1 MALNEQLGLIIFQ
14 TDRSTGGKIKKGGNR
29 PTKRIGGL
37 FQKSG
42 MGIDSPKQ
50 RVKQMIKKIFITV
63 LLGMVGTALMP
74 RSANADTTS
83 YTAGDLILGF
93 HQVGASNDLEVDLGQ
108 ASTFINAAA
117 GSTFNVQF
125 GLIPTGQL
133 NAGNAVFDL
142 NSDLTSV
149 FGSSWNNNS
158 QTNLVRWGIAGTDAS
173 TKVFLTFAEAT
184 PGTLVT
190 PVSNGAG
197 WGFVGSNFTSIKNKI
212 NNNLG
217 LGIGGYQSQPTTN
230 NSNVATIQSAGVF
243 GSGNNAWQGFQDNSN
258 GLAFGSGR
266 IVEQP
271 LSGSYNG
278 PTNSTLDLFQLPNTN
293 SAGTYV
299 GSFSLNN
306 SGQLQFSNV
315 PEPSTLLVLTTGAAF
330 LALRRRR
337 SVRA

>member
-1 MALNEQLGLIIFQ
+1 
-14 TDRSTGGKIKKGGNR
+14 
-29 PTKRIGGL
+29 
-37 FQKSG
+37 
-42 MGIDSPKQ
+42 
-50 RVKQMIKKIFITV
+50 
-63 LLGMVGTALMP
+63 MP
-74 RSANADTTS
+74 RSVYADTTT
-83 YTAGDLILGF
+83 YAAGDLILGF

-108 ASTFINAAA
+108 ASTFVNAAA

-125 GLIPTGQL
+125 GLIPTAQL
-133 NAGNAVFDL
+133 NAGNAVFNL

-149 FGSSWNNNS
+149 FGASWNNNS

-173 TKVFLTFAEAT
+173 SKVFLTFAETT
-184 PGTLVT
+184 PGTVVT

-197 WGFVGSNFTSIKNKI
+197 WGFAGSNFTTIKNKI

-217 LGIGGYQSQPTTN
+217 LGIGGFTNQPTTN

-243 GSGNNAWQGFQDNSN
+243 GSGNNAWQGFQDNNN

-266 IVEQP
+266 IIEQP
-271 LSGSYNG
+271 LSGSFNG

-315 PEPSTLLVLTTGAAF
+315 PEPSTALLVLTSGAAF

-337 SVRA
+337 SVLA